1 VLINWRIKGLKTK
14 AAAAPVNNFYPQKR
28 ERKKKKKKEKYSY
41 LIRRTD
47 WAVKVFLPKYDLSVA
62 KCGDYGK
69 NPKGT
74 DLYCPKRWSVLAALS
89 LLDFLFFLSVNIILK
104 KSLLYFV
111 F

>member
-1 VLINWRIKGLKTK
+1 MLINWRIKGLKTK

-28 ERKKKKKKEKYSY
+28 ERKKEEEKKEKYSY

-69 NPKGT
+69 NPEGT
-74 DLYCPKRWSVLAALS
+74 DLYCPKFGFVLAALS
-89 LLDFLFFLSVNIILK
+89 LLDFLFFCR
-104 KSLLYFV
+104 
-111 F
+111 